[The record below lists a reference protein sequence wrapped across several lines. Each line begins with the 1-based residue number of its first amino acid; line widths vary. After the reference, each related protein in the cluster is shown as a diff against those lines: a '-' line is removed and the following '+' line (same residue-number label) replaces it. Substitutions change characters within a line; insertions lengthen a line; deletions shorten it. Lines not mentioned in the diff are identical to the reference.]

1 MREKARFGVVLILIA
16 FFTSLTSC
24 FAAQQTSQ
32 KTIVVLYF
40 QNNSLADRQNM
51 EPLRK
56 GLADMLI
63 TELSKIQALKVIER
77 NQLQQM
83 IEEMKL
89 GQSGMVDAQTAQKV
103 GRLLGAQTLLLG
115 SYVVMFGGKMRID
128 ARIVEVETGRTI
140 EAEEVTGKV
149 KDLFKMVQKLSRKIA
164 KALDVKLTKED
175 KKRLKTVQNKS
186 FDAALYYS
194 KGLEFEDA
202 GQLDQ
207 AKAMFEQALK
217 INPKY
222 TSAREELAKIQSPG
236 RKIK

>member
-1 MREKARFGVVLILIA
+1 MRKKTYFWAGLFLII
-16 FFTSLTSC
+16 FFTSIAPG
-24 FAAQQTSQ
+24 FATEQTPR
-32 KTIVVLYF
+32 KTIAVLYF

-51 EPLRK
+51 EPLQK

-89 GQSGMVDAQTAQKV
+89 GQSGMVDEQTAQKV
-103 GRLLGAQTLLLG
+103 GSLLGAQTLLLG
-115 SYVVMFGGKMRID
+115 SYVAMFGGKMRID

-149 KDLFKMVQKLSRKIA
+149 KDLFKLVQKLSGKIA
-164 KALDVKLTKED
+164 KALNVKLTKAD

-186 FDAALYYS
+186 FDAALYFS

-207 AKAMFEQALK
+207 AKTMFQKALK

-222 TSAREELAKIQSPG
+222 KSAQIELDRIQST
-236 RKIK
+236 KK

>member
-1 MREKARFGVVLILIA
+1 MIRNGIIFLLGFLSLLGGAFSPARA
-16 FFTSLTSC
+16 SSETSV
-24 FAAQQTSQ
+24 Q
-32 KTIVVLYF
+32 KTIAVLYF
-40 QNNSLADRQNM
+40 QNNSIADRDKM

-89 GQSGMVDAQTAQKV
+89 GQSGMVDEKTAQQV

-140 EAEEVTGKV
+140 EAEETTGDV
-149 KDLFKMVQKLSRKIA
+149 KHLFKMVQKLSQKIA
-164 KALDVKLTKED
+164 KALHVKLTKND
-175 KKRLKTVQNKS
+175 KKRLKKSQNKS

-194 KGLEFEDA
+194 RGLEYLDA
-202 GQLDQ
+202 HQYDQ
-207 AKAMFEQALK
+207 AKEMFREALK
-217 INPKY
+217 MNPKY
-222 TSAREELAKIQSPG
+222 NSAKKQLEQLEM
-236 RKIK
+236 RK

>member
-1 MREKARFGVVLILIA
+1 MRRKTYVLAGLILSV
-16 FFTSLTSC
+16 FFTSITSC
-24 FAAQQTSQ
+24 LAAPQIHR
-32 KTIVVLYF
+32 KTIAVLYF

-51 EPLRK
+51 EPLQK

-63 TELSKIQALKVIER
+63 TELSKIQALRVIER

-89 GQSGMVDAQTAQKV
+89 GQSGMVDEQTAQKV

-115 SYVVMFGGKMRID
+115 SYVAMFGGKMRID

-149 KDLFKMVQKLSRKIA
+149 KDLFKLVQKLSGKIA
-164 KALDVKLTKED
+164 KALDVKLTKAD

-186 FDAALYYS
+186 FDAALYFS

-207 AKAMFEQALK
+207 AKAMFQQALK

-222 TSAREELAKIQSPG
+222 KSAQKELARIQST
-236 RKIK
+236 KK

>member
-1 MREKARFGVVLILIA
+1 MRRNPRFMTVVFILTVLFLSTISI
-16 FFTSLTSC
+16 FSTPHD
-24 FAAQQTSQ
+24 QR
-32 KTIVVLYF
+32 KTIAVLYF

-51 EPLRK
+51 EPLQK

-89 GQSGMVDAQTAQKV
+89 GQSGMVDEQTAQKV

-115 SYVVMFGGKMRID
+115 SYVAMFGGKMRID

-149 KDLFKMVQKLSRKIA
+149 KNLFKLVQKLSQKIA

-175 KKRLKTVQNKS
+175 KKRLKTAQNKS
-186 FDAALYYS
+186 LDAALYYS

-207 AKAMFEQALK
+207 AKAMFQQALK

-222 TSAREELAKIQSPG
+222 KSAQKELDRIQST
-236 RKIK
+236 KK

>member
-1 MREKARFGVVLILIA
+1 MQKKAYLGAVLIVSI
-16 FFTSLTSC
+16 FFTSLTTC
-24 FAAQQTSQ
+24 FAAQQIPR
-32 KTIVVLYF
+32 KTLAVLYF

-51 EPLRK
+51 DPLRK

-77 NQLQQM
+77 SQLQQM

-89 GQSGMVDAQTAQKV
+89 GQSGLVDEQTAQKV

-128 ARIVEVETGRTI
+128 ARIVEVETGRTL

-164 KALDVKLTKED
+164 KALDVKLTKGD
-175 KKRLKTVQNKS
+175 KKRLKTAQNKS

-194 KGLEFEDA
+194 RGLELEDT
-202 GQLDQ
+202 GKWEQ

-222 TSAREELAKIQSPG
+222 TSAREELAKIQS
-236 RKIK
+236 KEK

>member
-1 MREKARFGVVLILIA
+1 MIRVLLVFIFAFLPVVQGFVPPA
-16 FFTSLTSC
+16 FSSPDDS
-24 FAAQQTSQ
+24 SQ
-32 KTIVVLYF
+32 KTIAVLYF
-40 QNNSLADRQNM
+40 QNNSIADRQNM
-51 EPLRK
+51 EPLSK

-89 GQSGMVDAQTAQKV
+89 GQSGMVDEKTAQQV

-115 SYVVMFGGKMRID
+115 GYVVMFGGKMRID

-140 EAEEVTGKV
+140 EAEEVTGDV
-149 KDLFKMVQKLSRKIA
+149 KHLFKMVQKLSQKIA
-164 KALDVKLTKED
+164 KALNVKLTKSD
-175 KKRLKTVQNKS
+175 KKRLKKTQNKS

-194 KGLEFEDA
+194 KGLEFLDA
-202 GQLDQ
+202 HNTEQ
-207 AKAMFEQALK
+207 AKAMFKKALE

-222 TSAREELAKIQSPG
+222 ESAKKQLEQLEQAK
-236 RKIK
+236 

>member
-1 MREKARFGVVLILIA
+1 MIRFFLTFLIA
-16 FFTSLTSC
+16 VSALFNGFTSSVFSFPEST
-24 FAAQQTSQ
+24 QQ
-32 KTIVVLYF
+32 KTIAVLYF

-51 EPLRK
+51 EPLSK

-89 GQSGMVDAQTAQKV
+89 GQSGMVDEKTAQQV
-103 GRLLGAQTLLLG
+103 GKLLGAQTLLLG
-115 SYVVMFGGKMRID
+115 SYVALFGGKMRID

-140 EAEEVTGKV
+140 EAEEVTGDV
-149 KDLFKMVQKLSRKIA
+149 KHLFKMVQKLSQKIA
-164 KALDVKLTKED
+164 KALNVKLTKGD
-175 KKRLKTVQNKS
+175 KKRLKQPQNES

-194 KGLEFEDA
+194 KGLEFLDA
-202 GQLDQ
+202 HNEVQ
-207 AKAMFEQALK
+207 ARAMFQKALE

-222 TSAREELAKIQSPG
+222 ESAKKQLQALEEK
-236 RKIK
+236 K